1 MADLKRHAA
10 RFLLRILAPRMVR
23 DSSPYN
29 RIWGHAIV
37 LQLGALDEEAFRRE
51 LDAFYAQLDPEEC
64 AATVN
69 LAAKATALE
78 RPGGYKADVLTLAG
92 HAPVPPGRLDFWA
105 RRFGLARQLS
115 IRADVIIVR
124 AGDQIPPHGHSQVVS
139 GFYVL
144 TGRVAVRHY
153 DRVEERDDHV
163 LLRKSIDTEMGPGG
177 YTTNSEYH
185 QNIHWLL
192 GIAPVSYLFRFTVTD
207 VPVKRFSVSEHDHSR
222 AYVDPTGA
230 PDPSGL
236 IRAPYVSEQAARAI
250 PFR

>member
-1 MADLKRHAA
+1 MAGLKRRAA
-10 RFLLRILAPRMVR
+10 RLLLRLQAPRMVR
-23 DSSPYN
+23 DPSPYN
-29 RIWGHAIV
+29 RIWGRAV
-37 LQLGALDEEAFRRE
+37 LLQLGELDEEAFRRE

-69 LAAKATALE
+69 LAAKSTVLD
-78 RPGGYKADVLTLAG
+78 RPGGYKADVVALAG
-92 HAPVPPGRLDFWA
+92 HVPVHPGRFDLWA

-124 AGDQIPPHGHSQVVS
+124 AGEQIPPHGHSQVVS

-153 DRVEERDDHV
+153 DRVEERGDHV
-163 LLRKSIDTEMGPGG
+163 LLRKSIDAEMAAGG
-177 YTTNSEYH
+177 FTTNSEYH

-207 VPVKRFSVSEHDHSR
+207 VPVKRFSGSAHDHSR
-222 AYVDPTGA
+222 AYVDPTGV
-230 PDPSGL
+230 PDASGL
-236 IRAPYVSEQAARAI
+236 IHAPYVSEQGAKAI